1 MAEKSRSPRREK
13 HLWVKVKGGVRPT
26 KISITELHDVD
37 DLLKAVKAEV
47 HPELDSRGVN
57 TLQLF
62 QSEEAKDGG
71 SEALRADLRVAEIA
85 GGEDMK
91 KPLYVSFPDAEVATA
106 SQASEW
112 YNVTGVLSGWGRQF
126 GARRGLFHNAAQA
139 EARGAPDK
147 CIVHMGDGNIQLNLW
162 FQSEG
167 QLQKFDAALAVSAE
181 VFGNHTMKLERK
193 KASPPT
199 PHPASVF
206 ASDYNRNPDSPEQR
220 AKSDSG
226 AGATVASGMRK
237 RLENQRVAVTSEMTY
252 KNMRIIPVALLQDNR
267 KLTKNPKWDKN
278 GNKVKQSGNND
289 PKVGQEWK
297 QSGNKVGTK
306 NPKVGQ
312 EREQSGNQKSK
323 VGQEWEQEPQ
333 SGARM
338 ETKWEQSGNENCKV
352 GQIWKVGQEWEPS
365 GNKNPK
371 LKKEWAQSK
380 NKVGTRTPKWDK
392 NGNKVGTKWEQEP
405 QSGTRMET
413 KSEQSVRKNPK
424 VGQEWKQSGNKV
436 GTRTPK
442 WDK

>member
-297 QSGNKVGTK
+297 QSGNKVGTRTLKWAK
-306 NPKVGQ
+306 NG
-312 EREQSGNQKSK
+312 
-323 VGQEWEQEPQ
+323 
-333 SGARM
+333 
-338 ETKWEQSGNENCKV
+338 
-352 GQIWKVGQEWEPS
+352 
-365 GNKNPK
+365 
-371 LKKEWAQSK
+371 
-380 NKVGTRTPKWDK
+380 NKVGTRNPKWDK
-392 NGNKVGTKWEQEP
+392 NGNK
-405 QSGTRMET
+405 
-413 KSEQSVRKNPK
+413 NPK
-424 VGQEWKQSGNKV
+424 VGPEWKQSGNRV
-436 GTRTPK
+436 GTRIAK
-442 WDK
+442 WDKYGKWDKNGNQ